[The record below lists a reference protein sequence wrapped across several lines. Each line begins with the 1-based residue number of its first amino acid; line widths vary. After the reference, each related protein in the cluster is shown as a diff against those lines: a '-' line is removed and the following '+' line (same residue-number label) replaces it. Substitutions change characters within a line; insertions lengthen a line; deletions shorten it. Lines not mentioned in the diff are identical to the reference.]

1 MPRWLKILL
10 IVAIVVVVLVA
21 GVIGT
26 GVVWWMKNKDAL
38 MARAKEVVAEGK
50 EYGKNSENQ
59 ACVDEAISRY
69 KKEPGFASAMSNN
82 FFLRA
87 CLEASKPT
95 PGFCDS
101 VPRATEFMK
110 SAEWQGDQCRRVDLS
125 KDSYCRQ
132 LFQPVQQ
139 FCEHGARSTTTEKN
153 SNSD

>member
-10 IVAIVVVVLVA
+10 IIAIAVVLLIV
-21 GVIGT
+21 GVIGV
-26 GVVWWMKNKDAL
+26 GAFWWMKNKDAL
-38 MARAKEVVAEGK
+38 MARAKEVVSEGK
-50 EYGKNSENQ
+50 EFGGHNDNQ

-69 KKEPGFASAMSNN
+69 KKEPRFGNALSAN

-95 PGFCDS
+95 PGFCET
-101 VPRATEFMK
+101 VPKTTEFMK
-110 SAEWQGDQCRRVDLS
+110 SAEWQVEQCRRLDLG

-139 FCEHGARSTTTEKN
+139 FCEKGAGKSSLGKN
-153 SNSD
+153 SNSE